1 MSYLRTYER
10 HTQKLAPRHVF
21 YRRIAGN
28 AAFALLLISA
38 SLAVGMAGYVYFA
51 KMALIDAFLNASMIL
66 SGMGPVGDIPTSSGK
81 IFAGLYAIYSGILII
96 ATTGVMLAPVLHRM
110 MHRFHLKDDD
120 GANRH

>member
-1 MSYLRTYER
+1 
-10 HTQKLAPRHVF
+10 
-21 YRRIAGN
+21 
-28 AAFALLLISA
+28 
-38 SLAVGMAGYVYFA
+38 
-51 KMALIDAFLNASMIL
+51 
-66 SGMGPVGDIPTSSGK
+66 MGPVGDIPTSSGK